1 MRWEG
6 GNTNYY
12 TYNMMMMKM
21 IRRMAILE
29 CAWRERER
37 GLKAGASSGCRCESE
52 ASLRAATPSGQECR
66 RLAGGGRRLS

>member
-1 MRWEG
+1 MRWKMRWEG

-29 CAWRERER
+29 CAWRERED
-37 GLKAGASSGCRCESE
+37 
-52 ASLRAATPSGQECR
+52 
-66 RLAGGGRRLS
+66 

>member
-12 TYNMMMMKM
+12 TYNMMMMM

-29 CAWRERER
+29 CAWRERIE
-37 GLKAGASSGCRCESE
+37 GSGCRCESE